1 MVKIA
6 RQAIEDNGFQ
16 NIIKVIPKHSKA
28 LTIGLPSMY
37 YLLK

>member
-16 NIIKVIPKHSKA
+16 NIIRVIPEHSLL
-28 LTIGLPSMY
+28 LTVGPPGMC